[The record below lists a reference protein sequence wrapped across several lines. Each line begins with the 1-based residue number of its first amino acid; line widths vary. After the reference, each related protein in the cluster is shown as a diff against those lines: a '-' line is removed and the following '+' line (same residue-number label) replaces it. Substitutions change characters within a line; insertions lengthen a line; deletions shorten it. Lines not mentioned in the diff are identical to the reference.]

1 MSLQNESLLKEI
13 EDIKTKLISIEVRI
27 LKSEKATEED
37 KKAVKEALDEY
48 RKRQTIRFS

>member
-1 MSLQNESLLKEI
+1 MLFQTAGLLKEI

-27 LKSEKATEED
+27 LKSEKATKED